1 MGNLFSSNPNKYR
14 YINVYDDLT
23 LKSILHNM
31 NEPMLLFNTSIY
43 PYKNKIKEKSSPYET
58 TFPLEVSLP
67 FETISIHS
75 LFPTVLP
82 DLSTTSDDK
91 SNDKNE
97 NKINIP
103 ITKINNEEEQTQKDN
118 CLKKEISDIADK
130 IYNSDKEKSLEDSLS
145 LNKIQ
150 SIHDTST
157 EEEKE
162 LSQTN
167 KSNSSSQ
174 TLYPGDDLINSIS
187 KTVEQQGGKCKKR
200 YRKRYQKGGSYNV
213 CGKINKQK
221 YDEKPVDLSK
231 Y

>member
-31 NEPMLLFNTSIY
+31 NEPMLLFNTSIC
-43 PYKNKIKEKSSPYET
+43 PYKNKIKENYSPY
-58 TFPLEVSLP
+58 EVSLP
-67 FETISIHS
+67 LETISIHS

-103 ITKINNEEEQTQKDN
+103 ITKINNEEEQKDN
-118 CLKKEISDIADK
+118 NLKKEISDIADK

-145 LNKIQ
+145 LNKMQ

-167 KSNSSSQ
+167 KSNLSSQ
-174 TLYPGDDLINSIS
+174 KLYPAGDDLINSIS